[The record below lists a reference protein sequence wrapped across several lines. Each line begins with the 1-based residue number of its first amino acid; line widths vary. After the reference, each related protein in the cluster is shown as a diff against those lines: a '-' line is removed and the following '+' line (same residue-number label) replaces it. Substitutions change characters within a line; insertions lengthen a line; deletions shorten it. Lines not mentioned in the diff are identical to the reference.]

1 LKIVDFSVSDDE
13 LERWAKARGLPELPH
28 REDVRL
34 AIACTRAD
42 PAALAQFEA
51 QCASIIATTAR
62 RFGNADF
69 VSEVAQLVRRRLLV
83 AETAGGPFI
92 KEYGGRGPLTK
103 YVQAVAVRTALN
115 LLQSNARHTPVQN
128 DDALLETPAGAD
140 DPELASIK
148 LRFRTEFKDA
158 FAAAMAELDET
169 SRSALRM
176 HYLDGLTLANLG
188 ALYGWSVPTA
198 SRRLAAAR
206 ATLLAATRRLMADRL
221 RLNASELDSVL
232 RLIESRMSMVSLQ
245 SPG

>member
-1 LKIVDFSVSDDE
+1 MNFSVADE
-13 LERWAKARGLPELPH
+13 ELDCWAKARGLTELTY
-28 REDVRL
+28 REDVCL
-34 AIACTRAD
+34 AIACARKD

-51 QCASIIATTAR
+51 QCAPVIAATAR

-69 VSEVAQLVRRRLLV
+69 VAEVAQLVRLRLLV
-83 AETAGGPFI
+83 AQTAAGPFI
-92 KEYGGRGPLTK
+92 KDYGGRGPLTK
-103 YVQAVAVRTALN
+103 YVQAVVVRTALN

-140 DPELASIK
+140 DPELVSIK

-158 FAAAMAELDET
+158 FAAAMAALDEI

-198 SRRLAAAR
+198 SRRVAAAR
-206 ATLLAATRRLMADRL
+206 ASLLAATRTLMGERL

-232 RLIESRMSMVSLQ
+232 RLIGSRLSVASLHTES
-245 SPG
+245 

>member
-1 LKIVDFSVSDDE
+1 MDFSVSDDE
-13 LERWAKARGLPELPH
+13 LNRWARARGLAELTH
-28 REDVRL
+28 RDDVRL
-34 AIACTRAD
+34 AIACGRGD
-42 PAALAQFEA
+42 SAALTHFDSL
-51 QCASIIATTAR
+51 CAPVIASTAR

-83 AETAGGPFI
+83 AESADGPFI

-115 LLQSNARHTPVQN
+115 LLQSNSRHTPMQN

-140 DPELASIK
+140 DPELAAIK

-158 FAAAMAELDET
+158 FAEAMGALDDI
-169 SRSALRM
+169 SRSALRL

-188 ALYGWSVPTA
+188 ALYSWSVPTA

-206 ATLLAATRRLMADRL
+206 ANLLTATRTIMAERL
-221 RLNASELDSVL
+221 RLNAAELDSVL
-232 RLIESRMSMVSLQ
+232 RLIESRLSVDALVA
-245 SPG
+245 G

>member
-1 LKIVDFSVSDDE
+1 MSDDE
-13 LERWAKARGLPELPH
+13 LEGWAKARGLPELTH

-34 AIACTRAD
+34 AVACARGNA
-42 PAALAQFEA
+42 AALAEFET
-51 QCASIIATTAR
+51 QCAPIIASTAR
-62 RFGNADF
+62 RFGNSDF
-69 VSEVAQLVRRRLLV
+69 VSEVAQRVRRRLLV
-83 AETAGGPFI
+83 AETPDGPFI

-115 LLQSNARHTPVQN
+115 LLQSNARHTPLQN

-148 LRFRTEFKDA
+148 LRFRTEFKEA
-158 FAAAMAELDET
+158 FAAAMAALDET

-188 ALYGWSVPTA
+188 SLYGWSVPTA

-206 ATLLAATRRLMADRL
+206 ASLLTATRSLMADRL

-232 RLIESRMSMVSLQ
+232 RLIESRLSLVSLQ
-245 SPG
+245 SGVS